1 MNAVEARGL
10 TRYFGVYAALR
21 GVSFDVAPGQCVAL
35 LGRNGAGKTTLLRLL
50 AGIQSPSEGTLE
62 VFGGAPEKPA
72 TRNAIGFL
80 GHGSGLY
87 DELSAEE
94 NLRLAARVHG
104 MPDPAGA
111 ARRWLERVDLG
122 RLARSRPSEFSRGM
136 RQRLALARVLL
147 AQPKLLL
154 LDEPLTA
161 LDDRAS
167 RMVRELLEEAWR
179 KGITLLMSTHHLSEG
194 MEIATHILLLDRGR
208 VAYSG
213 ERTAAMLAN
222 PAAVYELCGDAA

>member
-10 TRYFGVYAALR
+10 TRFFGVYAALR
-21 GVSFDVAPGQCVAL
+21 RVSFAVPPGQCVAL

-50 AGIQSPSEGTLE
+50 AGINSPSEGSLE

-72 TRNAIGFL
+72 TRKAIGFL

-87 DELSAEE
+87 DELNAEE
-94 NLRLAARVHG
+94 NLMLAARVHG
-104 MPDPAGA
+104 LAEPAA
-111 ARRWLERVDLG
+111 IAKQWLERVDLQ

-147 AQPKLLL
+147 AQPRLLL

-161 LDDRAS
+161 LDDRAT
-167 RMVRELLEEAWR
+167 RMVRELLEHAWR
-179 KGITLLMSTHHLSEG
+179 GGTTLFMSTHHLSEG
-194 MEIATHILLLDRGR
+194 MQIASHILLLDRGR

-213 ERTAAMLAN
+213 ERTPEMLAN
-222 PAAVYELCGDAA
+222 PAAVYELCGESA

>member
-10 TRYFGVYAALR
+10 TRFFGTYAALR
-21 GVSFDVAPGQCVAL
+21 NVSFQVAPGDCVAL

-50 AGIQSPSEGTLE
+50 AGTQSPSEGELE

-72 TRNAIGFL
+72 TRGGIGFL

-87 DELSAEE
+87 DELSAHE
-94 NLRLAARVHG
+94 NLKLTARVYG
-104 MPDPAGA
+104 VPNPAVA
-111 ARRWLERVDLG
+111 AAEWLERVDLH
-122 RLARSRPSEFSRGM
+122 RLARSRPGEFSRGM

-147 AQPKLLL
+147 PKPKLLL

-161 LDDRAS
+161 LDDRAT
-167 RMVRELLEEAWR
+167 RMVRELLEGVKRA
-179 KGITLLMSTHHLSEG
+179 GTTLVMSTHHLSEG
-194 MEIATHILLLDRGR
+194 VELASHILLLDRGR

-213 ERTAAMLAN
+213 ARTPAMIAN

>member
-10 TRYFGVYAALR
+10 TRFFGVYAALR
-21 GVSFDVAPGQCVAL
+21 NVSFTVPEGQCVAL

-50 AGIQSPSEGTLE
+50 AGINTPSEGALD
-62 VFGGAPEKPA
+62 VFGAPPEKPS
-72 TRNAIGFL
+72 TRRMIGFL

-94 NLRLAARVHG
+94 NLVLAARVHG
-104 MPDPAGA
+104 LTHPESL
-111 ARRWLERVDLG
+111 ARQWLQRVDLH

-136 RQRLALARVLL
+136 RQRLALARVLI
-147 AQPKLLL
+147 AKPKLLL

-161 LDDRAS
+161 LDDRAT
-167 RMVRELLEEAWR
+167 RMVRELLEEAW
-179 KGITLLMSTHHLSEG
+179 KGGTTLFMSTHHLSEG
-194 MEIATHILLLDRGR
+194 MQIATHILLLDRGR

-213 ERTAAMLAN
+213 ERTAEMLAN
-222 PAAVYELCGDAA
+222 PAAVYSLCGEAA

>member
-21 GVSFDVAPGQCVAL
+21 GVSFQVAPGQCVAL

-50 AGIQSPSEGTLE
+50 AGIQTPSEGTLE

-94 NLRLAARVHG
+94 NLTLAARVHG

-111 ARRWLERVDLG
+111 ARRWLERVDLD

-147 AQPKLLL
+147 SQPKLLL

-179 KGITLLMSTHHLSEG
+179 AGTTVLMSTHHLSEG

-208 VAYSG
+208 VAFSG

>member
-1 MNAVEARGL
+1 MSAIEARGL
-10 TRYFGVYAALR
+10 TRFFGVYAALR
-21 GVSFDVAPGQCVAL
+21 NVTFAVPPGQCVAL
-35 LGRNGAGKTTLLRLL
+35 LGRNGAGKTTLLRLV
-50 AGIQSPSEGTLE
+50 AGIHAPSEGTLE
-62 VFGGAPEKPA
+62 VFGGDPGTPS
-72 TRNAIGFL
+72 TRRAIGFL

-94 NLRLAARVHG
+94 NLMLAARVYG
-104 MPDPAGA
+104 LPDPAA
-111 ARRWLERVDLG
+111 ATRRWLERVDLD
-122 RLARSRPSEFSRGM
+122 RLARSRPGEFSRGM

-167 RMVRELLEEAWR
+167 RMVRELLDDAR
-179 KGITLLMSTHHLSEG
+179 RAGTTILMSTHHLSEG
-194 MEIATHILLLDRGR
+194 MEIASHILLLDRGR

>member
-21 GVSFDVAPGQCVAL
+21 GVTFCVPPGQCVAL
-35 LGRNGAGKTTLLRLL
+35 LGRNGAGKTTLLRLA
-50 AGIQSPSEGTLE
+50 AGIQTPSEGALE
-62 VFGGAPEKPA
+62 VFGAVPEKPA
-72 TRNAIGFL
+72 TRRAIGFL

-94 NLRLAARVHG
+94 NLMLAARVYG
-104 MPDPAGA
+104 IPDASGV
-111 ARRWLERVDLG
+111 ARQWLERVDLQ
-122 RLARSRPSEFSRGM
+122 RLARSRPGEFSRGM

-167 RMVRELLEEAWR
+167 RMVRELLEEALR
-179 KGITLLMSTHHLSEG
+179 AGTTLLMSTHHLSEG
-194 MEIATHILLLDRGR
+194 MGIATHILLLDRGR